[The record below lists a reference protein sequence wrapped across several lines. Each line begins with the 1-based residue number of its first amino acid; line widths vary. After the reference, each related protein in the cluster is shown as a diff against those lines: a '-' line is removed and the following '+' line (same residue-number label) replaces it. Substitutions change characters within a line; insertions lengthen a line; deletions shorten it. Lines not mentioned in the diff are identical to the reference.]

1 MKKKL
6 WMTFGPLLVAFAVFL
21 FVLFGPSSLF
31 SYVSPNAV
39 KKSATSMNESVIQ
52 GLDIQKEALR
62 EGSYLPIF
70 GSSELS
76 RIDPFHPSVVS
87 QKYDQGYTPFLLG
100 RPGTQSLSHFLDV
113 NALGNDLKGKKVA
126 VILSPQWF
134 GPKGVSDPSF
144 GANFSPL
151 HAYKFAL
158 EDTKN
163 TPERRYAA
171 KRLLSFQVVQSD
183 STLKNLLENIV
194 AKGPKKPH
202 DRKLTKIAGNI
213 ELKILKRKD
222 DLESKVIA
230 GSKQE
235 RVDKGLKALPEKLDY
250 NQLDQLA
257 KEAGEKGTGTN
268 PFQVK
273 EDYYKKKIQPIEGE
287 LKNSRTKLRYD
298 LDSPEY
304 GDLQLLMDSLKKAG
318 ADVIFI
324 NPPINGKW
332 VDYIGLNEQGLENYY
347 AKTKQQI
354 ESQGFRYYSLEEY
367 QNKPFYLED
376 PIHLSWRGWVKI
388 DQVLADFV
396 KDPIQTNYTPTADDF
411 YKNHHP
417 DPGQKKIQK

>member
-1 MKKKL
+1 QKK
-6 WMTFGPLLVAFAVFL
+6 
-21 FVLFGPSSLF
+21 
-31 SYVSPNAV
+31 
-39 KKSATSMNESVIQ
+39 
-52 GLDIQKEALR
+52 ALQ
-62 EGSYLPIF
+62 EGNYLPIY

-76 RIDPFHPSVVS
+76 RVDPFHPSVVS
-87 QKYDQGYTPFLLG
+87 KKYNQGYTPFLLG

-113 NALGNDLKGKKVA
+113 NALGDDLKGKKVA
-126 VILSPQWF
+126 VVLSPQWF
-134 GPKGVSDPSF
+134 QPKGVSDPSF

-183 STLKNLLENIV
+183 STLKKLLENIV

-202 DRKLTKIAGNI
+202 DPKLLNITGNI
-213 ELKILKRKD
+213 ELKILERKD
-222 DLESKVIA
+222 DLESKYII
-230 GSKQE
+230 GSKQD
-235 RVDKGLKALPEKLDY
+235 RVNKGLKELPETLDYQKLDE
-250 NQLDQLA
+250 LA
-257 KEAGEKGTGTN
+257 KETGERSTGNN

-273 EDYYKKKIQPIEGE
+273 EHYYQKKIKPIEGK
-287 LKNSRTKLRYD
+287 LKNSRKDLRYD
-298 LDSPEY
+298 QSPEFA
-304 GDLQLLMDSLKKAG
+304 DLQLLMDAFKKAG

-332 VDYIGLNEQGLENYY
+332 IDYIGMDKQGLDDYY
-347 AKTKQQI
+347 AKTKEQI

-367 QNKPFYLED
+367 QNDAFFLED

-396 KDPIQTNYTPTADDF
+396 KEPMQTNYKPTPKEYYF
-411 YKNHHP
+411 KEHP
-417 DPGQKKIQK
+417 ENGPKKDRK

>member
-31 SYVSPNAV
+31 SHVSSDTV

-52 GLDIQKEALR
+52 GLDIQEKAMQ
-62 EGSYLPIF
+62 EGNYLPIF

-76 RIDPFHPSVVS
+76 RVDPFHPSVVS
-87 QKYDQGYTPFLLG
+87 KKYKQGYTPFLLG

-113 NALGNDLKGKKVA
+113 NALGNELKGKKVA

-158 EDTKN
+158 EDTPN
-163 TPERRYAA
+163 TPERIYAA

-183 STLKNLLENIV
+183 SPLKNLLENIV

-202 DRKLTKIAGNI
+202 DSQLTNLAGNI
-213 ELKILKRKD
+213 ELKILERKD
-222 DLESKVIA
+222 DLESKIIA
-230 GSKQE
+230 GSKQD
-235 RVDKGLKALPEKLDY
+235 RVDKEVKKLPEKLDY
-250 NQLDQLA
+250 YQLDQLA
-257 KEAGEKGTGTN
+257 KDFGEKGTGPN
-268 PFQVK
+268 IFQVK
-273 EDYYKKKIQPIEGE
+273 EKYYKKKIQPIEAK
-287 LKNSRTKLRYD
+287 LKNSRINLRYD
-298 LDSPEY
+298 ESPEY
-304 GDLQLLMDSLKKAG
+304 GDLQLLMDAFKKAG

-332 VDYIGLNEQGLENYY
+332 VDYIGLNKQGLENYY

-354 ESQGFRYYSLEEY
+354 ESQGFHYYSLESY
-367 QNKPFYLED
+367 QNEPFYLED

-388 DQVLADFV
+388 DQVLANFV
-396 KDPIQTNYTPTADDF
+396 KAPVKTNYTPTANEFYIKNPPDF
-411 YKNHHP
+411 EP
-417 DPGQKKIQK
+417 KKIQK

>member
-31 SYVSPNAV
+31 SHVSSSTV

-52 GLDIQKEALR
+52 GLDIQKEALQ
-62 EGSYLPIF
+62 EGNYLPIF

-76 RIDPFHPSVVS
+76 RVDPFHPSVVS
-87 QKYDQGYTPFLLG
+87 KKYDQGYTPFLLG
-100 RPGTQSLSHFLDV
+100 RPGTQNLSHFLDV
-113 NALGNDLKGKKVA
+113 NALGSELKGKKVA

-134 GPKGVSDPSF
+134 GPHGVSDPSF

-158 EDTKN
+158 EDTEN

-183 STLKNLLENIV
+183 TTLKNLLENILV
-194 AKGPKKPH
+194 KGPKKPH
-202 DRKLTKIAGNI
+202 NQKFTKLAGEI
-213 ELKILKRKD
+213 QFKILERKD
-222 DLESKVIA
+222 DLESKTIT
-230 GSKQE
+230 GSKE
-235 RVDKGLKALPEKLDY
+235 VRVDKGLKALPETLDY

-257 KEAGEKGTGTN
+257 KEIGKKNTGPN
-268 PFQVK
+268 PYQVK
-273 EDYYKKKIQPIEGE
+273 EGYYKKKIQPVEKKM
-287 LKNSRTKLRYD
+287 KNSRGNLRYD
-298 LDSPEY
+298 NSPEY
-304 GDLQLLMDSLKKAG
+304 GDLQLLMDAFKKAG

-332 VDYIGLNEQGLENYY
+332 IDYIGMNKQGLKNYY

-367 QNKPFYLED
+367 QNEPYYLED
-376 PIHLSWRGWVKI
+376 TIHLSWRGWVKI

-396 KDPIQTNYTPTADDF
+396 KASVQTNYTPTADEF
-411 YKNHHP
+411 YLKNHP
-417 DPGQKKIQK
+417 QPGPKKIQK

>member
-31 SYVSPNAV
+31 SKVSSETV
-39 KKSATSMNESVIQ
+39 EKSATSMNESVIQ
-52 GLDIQKEALR
+52 GLDIQKKALQ
-62 EGSYLPIF
+62 EGNYLPIY

-76 RIDPFHPSVVS
+76 RVDPFHPSVVS
-87 QKYDQGYTPFLLG
+87 KKYNQGYTPFLLG

-113 NALGNDLKGKKVA
+113 NALGDDLKGKKVA
-126 VILSPQWF
+126 VVLSPQWF
-134 GPKGVSDPSF
+134 QPKGVSDPSF

-183 STLKNLLENIV
+183 STLKKLLENIV

-202 DRKLTKIAGNI
+202 DPKLLNITGNI
-213 ELKILKRKD
+213 ELKILERKD
-222 DLESKVIA
+222 DLESKYIID
-230 GSKQE
+230 SKQD
-235 RVDKGLKALPEKLDY
+235 RVNKGLKELPETLDYQKLDE
-250 NQLDQLA
+250 LA
-257 KEAGEKGTGTN
+257 KETGERSTGNN

-273 EDYYKKKIQPIEGE
+273 EHYYQKKIKPIEGK
-287 LKNSRTKLRYD
+287 LKNSRKDLRYD
-298 LDSPEY
+298 QSPEFA
-304 GDLQLLMDSLKKAG
+304 DLQLLMDAFKKAG

-332 VDYIGLNEQGLENYY
+332 IDYIGMDKQGLDDYY
-347 AKTKQQI
+347 AKTKEQI

-367 QNKPFYLED
+367 QNDAFFLED

-396 KDPIQTNYTPTADDF
+396 KEPMQTNYKPTPKEYYF
-411 YKNHHP
+411 KEHP
-417 DPGQKKIQK
+417 ENGPKKDRK